1 MFSFRKES
9 EPINTAVATKATIL
23 DLKKFKPL
31 RDMGKKQLV
40 LLEAKNK
47 VHKYKDKERILERG
61 SSNNVEYFLLSGS
74 IRKVAKDGKEK
85 IIKANTPEAINPIS
99 HLQPRQ
105 FDVYANPECTMI
117 EIAWDVIA
125 KFFSQTQ
132 NQNKSISNQQPI
144 YVDLKS
150 PTLMKD
156 LIQRFA
162 DDVKKGKF
170 SLPSMPEVAHKVA
183 SLIDDPTSTSAQVA
197 RTVSMDPSIAVKL
210 VSTANSPLFR
220 GSRQVTSCEEAVT
233 RIGFKTTKQL
243 VQVFALRELFNAKN
257 ASIKKRFRAHWGIS
271 RRVSAIGYV
280 LAKCVHGIDEN
291 EALLGGI
298 VQNIGVLPALVYLD
312 NIPGILD
319 DDLIDI
325 DVFINKTKNVM
336 GAYMLRAWG
345 WPRDMIEI
353 AAHAEDWNYK
363 PGSEKLNMADILII
377 SEAHL
382 NIVQKFLV
390 NCPPLPDISSF
401 SKLAHLLQ
409 LTPDKSLE
417 IISAA
422 SNEISAVES
431 TLAMPA

>member
-1 MFSFRKES
+1 MFSFRKKS
-9 EPINTAVATKATIL
+9 EPDITEVRTKATIL

-31 RDMGKKQLV
+31 RDLGKKQLV
-40 LLEAKNK
+40 LLEAKNQL
-47 VHKYKDKERILERG
+47 HKYTEGERILERG
-61 SSNNVEYFLLSGS
+61 STNNIEYFLLAGS

-85 IIKANTPEAINPIS
+85 IIKANTPDAINPIS

-105 FDVYANPECTMI
+105 FDVYANPECTLI

-132 NQNKSISNQQPI
+132 NQVKTENQPI
-144 YVDLKS
+144 YIDLDS

-162 DDVKKGKF
+162 SDVKKGKF
-170 SLPSMPEVAHKVA
+170 VLPSMPEVAGKIA
-183 SLIDDPTSTSAQVA
+183 SLIDDPASTSSQVA
-197 RTVSMDPSIAVKL
+197 RVVSMDPSIAVKL

-220 GSRQVTSCEEAVT
+220 GARDITSCEEAVT

-243 VQVFALRELFNAKN
+243 VQLFAVRELFTAKN
-257 ASIKKRFRAHWGIS
+257 KEIRKRFKSHWGIS

-280 LAKCVHGIDEN
+280 LAKCVKGIDEN

-312 NIPGILD
+312 SIPGILD
-319 DDLIDI
+319 GDLIDI
-325 DVFINKTKNVM
+325 DEFINKTKNVM
-336 GAYMLRAWG
+336 GAYMLREWK
-345 WPRDMIEI
+345 WPRDMIDI
-353 AAHAEDWNYK
+353 AAHAEDWSYQ
-363 PGSEKLNMADILII
+363 PDAEKINMTDILII

-382 NIVQKFLV
+382 NIIQKFLI
-390 NCPPLPDISSF
+390 NCPPLPNISSF
-401 SKLAHLLQ
+401 NKLAHKLQ
-409 LTPDKSLE
+409 LTPDKSIE

-422 SNEISAVES
+422 RNEISLVES
-431 TLAMPA
+431 TIAMPA

>member
-1 MFSFRKES
+1 MFSFRKKS
-9 EPINTAVATKATIL
+9 EPDITEVRTKATIL

-31 RDMGKKQLV
+31 RDLGKKQLV
-40 LLEAKNK
+40 LLEAKNQL
-47 VHKYKDKERILERG
+47 HKYTEGERILERG
-61 SSNNVEYFLLSGS
+61 STNNIEYFLLAGS

-85 IIKANTPEAINPIS
+85 IIKANTPDAINPIS

-105 FDVYANPECTMI
+105 FDVYANPECTLI

-132 NQNKSISNQQPI
+132 NQVKSENQPI
-144 YVDLKS
+144 YIDLDS

-162 DDVKKGKF
+162 SDVKKGKF
-170 SLPSMPEVAHKVA
+170 VLPSMPEVAGKIA
-183 SLIDDPTSTSAQVA
+183 SLIDDPASTSSQVA
-197 RTVSMDPSIAVKL
+197 RVVSMDPSIAVKL

-220 GSRQVTSCEEAVT
+220 GARDITSCEEAVT

-243 VQVFALRELFNAKN
+243 VQLFAVRELFTAKN
-257 ASIKKRFRAHWGIS
+257 KEIRKRFKSHWGIS

-280 LAKCVHGIDEN
+280 LAKCVKGIDEN

-312 NIPGILD
+312 SIPGILD
-319 DDLIDI
+319 GDLIDI
-325 DVFINKTKNVM
+325 DEFINKTKNVM
-336 GAYMLRAWG
+336 GAYMLREWK
-345 WPRDMIEI
+345 WPRDMIDI
-353 AAHAEDWNYK
+353 AAHAEDWSYQ
-363 PGSEKLNMADILII
+363 PDAEKINMTDILII

-382 NIVQKFLV
+382 NIIQKFLI
-390 NCPPLPDISSF
+390 NCPPLPNISSF
-401 SKLAHLLQ
+401 NKLAHKLQ
-409 LTPDKSLE
+409 LTPDKSIE

-422 SNEISAVES
+422 RNEISLVES
-431 TLAMPA
+431 TIAMPA